1 MSLGINDRN
10 TSLIH
15 HLHLVFQK
23 RPYGIYGI
31 QDDAHPRS
39 TSFRE
44 RYDPPSGS
52 FRMHPIGH
60 WFMRLAISYRHLW
73 NSNCINT
80 CSPIAFFFL
89 GLIDSLQDL
98 ITCLDATKQCITGEQ
113 ANKRHTYCG
122 DQLNWNI
129 FWLFS
134 WKQAKHLLFKDANKI
149 FFLFHQALILSDLS
163 LHFLNLHFLRLK
175 SMP

>member
-1 MSLGINDRN
+1 MFHVFGNDRN

-23 RPYGIYGI
+23 RPYGMYGI

-60 WFMRLAISYRHLW
+60 WLRLAISYRHLW

-80 CSPIAFFFL
+80 CSPIAYFL

-122 DQLNWNI
+122 DQLNWNK

-134 WKQAKHLLFKDANKI
+134 WKHAKHLLFKDANKI
-149 FFLFHQALILSDLS
+149 FFCFIKL
-163 LHFLNLHFLRLK
+163 
-175 SMP
+175 